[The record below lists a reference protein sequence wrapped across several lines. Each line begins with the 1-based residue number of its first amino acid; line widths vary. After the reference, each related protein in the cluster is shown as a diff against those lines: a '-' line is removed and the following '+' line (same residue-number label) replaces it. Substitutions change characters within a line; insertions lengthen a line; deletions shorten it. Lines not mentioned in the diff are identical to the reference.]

1 VGILRTNIRRL
12 PRPGPLPP
20 DSGAPRTREHRRRA
34 ALRLAALWLA
44 ALLLL
49 LLPGLGA
56 GETSLGEY
64 SLKAAF
70 IYNFSKF
77 VEWPESAFHGKRD
90 FCIATLGRTPLDREL
105 AALAGK
111 SVQGRSIV
119 FRKLTSLEDAAQ
131 CQVLFISRSEL
142 AKLEGNLDSIRD
154 IPVLTIAE
162 SDDFCKRGGMLS
174 LEKENGKIVFDVN
187 YRETQRSRLK
197 PNSQLLKLA
206 RRIYGRP

>member
-1 VGILRTNIRRL
+1 M
-12 PRPGPLPP
+12 
-20 DSGAPRTREHRRRA
+20 
-34 ALRLAALWLA
+34 A

-49 LLPGLGA
+49 CLA
-56 GETSLGEY
+56 GPAGSETSMGEY

-77 VEWPESAFHGKRD
+77 VEWPESAFRGKRE

-105 AALAGK
+105 AGLSGK
-111 SVQGRSIV
+111 FVQGHPIV
-119 FRKLTSLEDAAQ
+119 FRKLSSPEEAAQ

-142 AKLEGNLDSIRD
+142 ARLEGTLDALRD
-154 IPVLTIAE
+154 QPVLTIAE
-162 SDDFCKRGGMLS
+162 SDDFCKKGGMLS

-187 YRETQRSRLK
+187 FRETQRARLK

-206 RRIYGRP
+206 RKIYGRP